1 MLDRHAL
8 WFFIIGILAMLARI
22 FISAERL
29 VMYGILRTIST
40 GAFIGVIVG
49 LGLLNNTSMELWQ
62 KYALLGIA
70 VALSEDLMLA
80 LVTFGKTFKDDPRGF
95 IEYFLRKRDD
105 K

>member
-1 MLDRHAL
+1 MDRHAF
-8 WFFIIGILAMLARI
+8 WFVIIGILAVFARI

-49 LGLLNNTSMELWQ
+49 LGLLNNASLDVWQ

-70 VALSEDLMLA
+70 VALSEDLMIA
-80 LVTFGKTFKDDPRGF
+80 LVTFGKSFKDDPRGF
-95 IEYFLRKRDD
+95 IEFFLRKRDG